1 MSALLFVWWAI
12 VGWCGT
18 VPRGPFPPPPP
29 DPDPYPWRVALGVVG
44 GVLGGWAF
52 SQMFPA
58 GDASVAVM
66 AATTGFGALVG
77 SALVGSIYGMMRGTQ
92 RAAR

>member
-1 MSALLFVWWAI
+1 MNIGLFAWWVI

-29 DPDPYPWRVALGVVG
+29 DPDPYPWRKALGVVG
-44 GVLGGWAF
+44 GIVGGWAF
-52 SQMFPA
+52 SQVFPT
-58 GDASVAVM
+58 GDTSMAVV
-66 AATTGFGALVG
+66 AATTGLGALAG
-77 SALVGSIYGMMRGTQ
+77 SMLFSDLYGMARGTQ